1 MIKAAEGVQEAMQ
14 CATRMVTRMGKC
26 GGARRDKE
34 QSKSI
39 FHGTGMVCRIGM
51 IALFWFAASAS
62 ACEYPDLGNLPLR
75 RAVTKVKLLP
85 ETEAWANYIHK
96 TGAIVQYA
104 LLLEQPI
111 THAGRCYWTVEAI
124 AEGKVWRRFYVTP
137 DGKRVLDEDRKPAAA
152 PRAARPSVAAKAGAR

>member
-1 MIKAAEGVQEAMQ
+1 
-14 CATRMVTRMGKC
+14 
-26 GGARRDKE
+26 
-34 QSKSI
+34 
-39 FHGTGMVCRIGM
+39 MVCRIGM
-51 IALFWFAASAS
+51 IALFWCAASAS

-104 LLLEQPI
+104 LLLEDQI
-111 THAGRCYWTVEAI
+111 KHAGRCFWTVEAI

-137 DGKRVLDEDRKPAAA
+137 DGRRVLDEERKPI
-152 PRAARPSVAAKAGAR
+152 AARPAAKPSAAAKAGSR

>member
-1 MIKAAEGVQEAMQ
+1 MIKAGEGMQEAMQ
-14 CATRMVTRMGKC
+14 RTPCVVTRMGNS
-26 GGARRDKE
+26 GGAGREKK

-39 FHGTGMVCRIGM
+39 FHGAGMVCRIGM

-85 ETEAWANYIHK
+85 ETEAWSNYIHK

-152 PRAARPSVAAKAGAR
+152 PRAARRSAAAKAEAR